1 MNSFLLLRTLIILIL
16 LPIKLFAQNWA
27 PAGAQWQYSYYGF
40 FPGYVDIAYT
50 GDTLI
55 EGQAAKILT
64 KTYHGLGWNQSITSE
79 TFGYEYTYEESG
91 VVYLRYQN
99 QWDTLYY
106 FNGQVGDSWR
116 MARQPLTN
124 VVPPNSRLKVLA
136 TGTKEINSLT
146 LKYVKVEFVDPQ
158 FNPLFFEDT
167 IIENIGLIGSYFL
180 PYDMFDGAVDG
191 NEGGPFRCYADNNFA
206 TYKPSYS
213 EVCDYIMG
221 TPELTANV
229 SFQVYPNPV
238 SDWIQ
243 IPLNYVNEYM
253 NYSIYSSEGKKVQ
266 RGQTAE
272 QIEVFNLP
280 AGSYTLLIENQT
292 HVRYARVLVLR

>member
-1 MNSFLLLRTLIILIL
+1 MRTLFILIL
-16 LPIKLFAQNWA
+16 LPINLFAQNWA
-27 PAGAQWQYSYYGF
+27 PAGAQWHYSYYGF

-55 EGQAAKILT
+55 EGQASKILT
-64 KTYHGLGWNQSITSE
+64 KTFHGMGWNQSITSE
-79 TFGYEYTYEESG
+79 TFGYEYSYEDSG

-99 QWDTLYY
+99 QWDTLYN
-106 FNGQVGDSWR
+106 FNAQVGDSWR

-146 LKYVKVEFVDPQ
+146 LKYLKVEFVDPQ

-167 IIENIGLIGSYFL
+167 IIENIGLNGSYFL

-191 NEGGPFRCYADNNFA
+191 NEGGPFRCYSDNNFA
-206 TYKPSYS
+206 TYKPNYT

-221 TPELTANV
+221 TEELNANA
-229 SFQVYPNPV
+229 SFQIYPNPV
-238 SDWIQ
+238 SDRIQ

-253 NYSIYSSEGKKVQ
+253 NYSIYSSEGKIVQ
-266 RGQTAE
+266 MGQTSE
-272 QIEVFNLP
+272 KIDVSNLP
-280 AGSYTLLIENQT
+280 AGSYTLLIENPTQN
-292 HVRYARVLVLR
+292 RYAKVLVFR